1 MRILLS
7 KIKTKLSDQF
17 DPHSSF
23 ITLPIVWQAI
33 FLLVGI
39 STFIS
44 VVIIC
49 NTPIAWDFSA
59 DGFNYFISTFRF
71 PIAILALI
79 IPIIALLAASHRSEQ
94 TKEQIRAANQQ
105 NIFTNYYKHL
115 EEFKKYVDT
124 LKIPSVTDIEIRKLH
139 RELFPDALDGNLSPN
154 INLAHEFAQCC
165 EKALDAFNSGAN
177 DVNVTLALA
186 ETNYIFNKFHLTK
199 NPNLPQMNRVEA
211 LAHAEMQLSKVYAIF
226 MFSHIHYDF
235 VDISY
240 SRYMAQV
247 DNDTYM
253 KMAS

>member
-7 KIKTKLSDQF
+7 NIKTKLSDQF

-23 ITLPIVWQAI
+23 ITLPIVWQVAS
-33 FLLVGI
+33 LLVGT

-44 VVIIC
+44 IVIIC
-49 NTPIAWDFSA
+49 NTPITWDFSA

-79 IPIIALLAASHRSEQ
+79 IPIIALLAANHRSEQ

-124 LKIPSVTDIEIRKLH
+124 LNIPSVTDIEIRKLH
-139 RELFPDALDGNLSPN
+139 RKLFPDALYGDLSPN
-154 INLAHEFAQCC
+154 INLAQEFAQCC
-165 EKALDAFNSGAN
+165 EKALHAFNSGVN
-177 DVNVTLALA
+177 DQDVTLALV
-186 ETNYIFNKFHLTK
+186 ETSYIFNKFHLTQT
-199 NPNLPQMNRVEA
+199 PDLPKMNRVA
-211 LAHAEMQLSKVYAIF
+211 AIKHAKMQLSKIYAIF

-253 KMAS
+253 KIAR

>member
-7 KIKTKLSDQF
+7 KIKTKLSHQF

-23 ITLPIVWQAI
+23 ITLPIVWQVTS
-33 FLLVGI
+33 LLVGT

-79 IPIIALLAASHRSEQ
+79 IPIIALLAANHRSEQ

-177 DVNVTLALA
+177 DVHVTLALA

-199 NPNLPQMNRVEA
+199 NPNLPQMNRVAA
-211 LAHAEMQLSKVYAIF
+211 LTHAEMQLSKVYAIF